1 MDFLTFTLFG
11 STVVLAIAFIVTLIV
26 FLASDLTENG
36 TLATVTFVVF
46 IGLNY
51 FWGNLPLKEIFTV
64 YNILM
69 YAFVGFIFAMIRTYF
84 KGRELDEHDKRHFDL
99 RDNVL
104 RWWFLFPISLITWV
118 FGDLLSN
125 FYSLMYDK
133 TEIVF
138 RRLFYGKEKN
148 NK

>member
-69 YAFVGFIFAMIRTYF
+69 YVFVGFIFAMIRTYF
-84 KGRELDEHDKRHFDL
+84 KGRELDERDKRDFDL